1 MIFLASF
8 LLTLKLSVAKSETKE
23 KLWWCSNIRFW
34 IIYVLVQISFFW
46 DCGCFSKCFFSIFRL
61 QPAMVADTF
70 TQAWPAIF
78 YRTSPVAVSEPL
90 ITVLSLIKKLII
102 WFPLQISWMISI
114 WEEYWLLTVFIGY
127 FTKLLTRFLNLYC
140 ISLKKRW

>member
-1 MIFLASF
+1 MWCPLEHVDECKKLYSQNNIFKKHPNM
-8 LLTLKLSVAKSETKE
+8 T
-23 KLWWCSNIRFW
+23 FW
-34 IIYVLVQISFFW
+34 IIYVLIQILVFFG
-46 DCGCFSKCFFSIFRL
+46 DCFWAFLPVLFSIFCL
-61 QPAMVADTF
+61 QPTMVPDTF

-90 ITVLSLIKKLII
+90 TTVLSLIKKLII

-127 FTKLLTRFLNLYC
+127 FTKLLTRFLNLYR

>member
-8 LLTLKLSVAKSETKE
+8 LLTLKLSAAKSETKE
-23 KLWWCSNIRFW
+23 KLWWCSLMMFKYKILNH
-34 IIYVLVQISFFW
+34 L
-46 DCGCFSKCFFSIFRL
+46 CFGPNFGFFSIFCL

-90 ITVLSLIKKLII
+90 ITVLSLIEKLII

-114 WEEYWLLTVFIGY
+114 WEEYWLLTIFIGY

>member
-1 MIFLASF
+1 MMFKYKILNHLCFGPNFVFFGIAGILAIF
-8 LLTLKLSVAKSETKE
+8 
-23 KLWWCSNIRFW
+23 C
-34 IIYVLVQISFFW
+34 
-46 DCGCFSKCFFSIFRL
+46 L

-102 WFPLQISWMISI
+102 
-114 WEEYWLLTVFIGY
+114 
-127 FTKLLTRFLNLYC
+127 
-140 ISLKKRW
+140 